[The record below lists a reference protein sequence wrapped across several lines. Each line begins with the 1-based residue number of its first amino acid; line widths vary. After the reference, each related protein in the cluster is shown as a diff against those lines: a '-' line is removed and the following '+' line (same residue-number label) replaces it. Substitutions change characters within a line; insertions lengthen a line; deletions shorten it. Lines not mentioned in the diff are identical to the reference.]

1 MKFLSEGVEGTEFKE
16 FRRKLFLN
24 SYEVGTAYWST
35 FEPLG
40 MEGSRMK
47 GHSCF
52 GVQAGN
58 VCGDRDTW

>member
-1 MKFLSEGVEGTEFKE
+1 MKFLTEGVEGTEFKE
-16 FRRKLFLN
+16 FKHKLFLN
-24 SYEVGTAYWST
+24 SQGVSTAYWST

-52 GVQAGN
+52 RV
-58 VCGDRDTW
+58 